1 MPIYAYRC
9 PACSLQF
16 EVLVRARAAEP
27 ERCEECGA
35 SGIERAV
42 TAFAITHSDLEQMRS
57 LDPKYK
63 GMVDDLMDSTPEADP
78 MRLLD
83 RLTPLDAAEDPGD
96 PIDF

>member
-9 PACSLQF
+9 PACALQF
-16 EVLVRARAAEP
+16 EVLVRAAEP
-27 ERCEECGA
+27 ERCEQCGA

-42 TAFAITHSDLEQMRS
+42 TSFAVTHSDLEQMRS

-63 GMVDDLMDSTPEADP
+63 QMVDDLIDSTPEAEP

-83 RLTPLDAAEDPGD
+83 RLTPFDAAEDPGD
-96 PIDF
+96 PIEF